1 MTFWDQSWNFSN
13 VAPELHQIC
22 TFFATIK
29 KLSIVLESPHFP
41 TFSAK
46 SRREMVMENQE
57 MVRKSHGKI
66 FVNRAYIQG

>member
-1 MTFWDQSWNFSN
+1 MLPPNYTKF
-13 VAPELHQIC
+13 VP
-22 TFFATIK
+22 FFATTK
-29 KLSIVLESPHFP
+29 KLSIDLESPHFP

-66 FVNRAYIQG
+66 FVNRAYIEG